1 MGLFDNFKKVDVRS
15 LENPNIPVSADNFL
29 HLMGWGDFNSS
40 SGVVVNVE
48 NALGVPAIWA
58 AVNFISGTL
67 ASLPLEVIRRTQSG
81 TDRVTDDVRE
91 AQLGSIQKVVLMLIR
106 ESPRCM
112 QKHIVDTTGKDQGQI
127 SKAIDKPVEVG
138 LVDKTEERLVAQ

>member
-48 NALGVPAIWA
+48 SALGVPAIWA

-67 ASLPLEVIRRTQSG
+67 ASLPLEVMRRTQSG
-81 TDRVTDDVRE
+81 TERVTDGMGTWLDRAVNPSLSSFAWRKYSFE
-91 AQLGSIQKVVLMLIR
+91 QTL
-106 ESPRCM
+106 
-112 QKHIVDTTGKDQGQI
+112 TGR
-127 SKAIDKPVEVG
+127 A
-138 LVDKTEERLVAQ
+138 

>member
-1 MGLFDNFKKVDVRS
+1 MGMFDKFLKPEQRS

-48 NALGVPAIWA
+48 NALGVPAVWA

-67 ASLPLEVIRRTQSG
+67 ASLPLEVMRRTQGG
-81 TDRVTDDVRE
+81 T
-91 AQLGSIQKVVLMLIR
+91 
-106 ESPRCM
+106 
-112 QKHIVDTTGKDQGQI
+112 
-127 SKAIDKPVEVG
+127 
-138 LVDKTEERLVAQ
+138 ERLQRKQEAEARQRHRAATIRYVSWGLITAISIGGFALLYFFTEFLRGLK

>member
-67 ASLPLEVIRRTQSG
+67 ASLPLEVMRRTQSG

-91 AQLGSIQKVVLMLIR
+91 AQLGSIRKVVLMLIR

-127 SKAIDKPVEVG
+127 SKAIDKLVEVG
-138 LVDKTEERLVAQ
+138 LVVRTEGRLMAQ

>member
-81 TDRVTDDVRE
+81 TERVTDGMGTWLDRAVNPSLSSFAWRKYSFE
-91 AQLGSIQKVVLMLIR
+91 QTLTGAMTGAFAVWLGYEK
-106 ESPRCM
+106 
-112 QKHIVDTTGKDQGQI
+112 
-127 SKAIDKPVEVG
+127 
-138 LVDKTEERLVAQ
+138 

>member
-1 MGLFDNFKKVDVRS
+1 MGMFDKFLKPEQRS

-67 ASLPLEVIRRTQSG
+67 ASLPLEVMRRTQGG
-81 TDRVTDDVRE
+81 T
-91 AQLGSIQKVVLMLIR
+91 
-106 ESPRCM
+106 
-112 QKHIVDTTGKDQGQI
+112 
-127 SKAIDKPVEVG
+127 
-138 LVDKTEERLVAQ
+138 ERLQRKQEAEARQRQIAATIRYISWGVIAEISIGGFALLYFFTEFLRGLK

>member
-48 NALGVPAIWA
+48 SALGVPAILGCGKLYKRHFSEFTFGSYA
-58 AVNFISGTL
+58 A
-67 ASLPLEVIRRTQSG
+67 
-81 TDRVTDDVRE
+81 
-91 AQLGSIQKVVLMLIR
+91 
-106 ESPRCM
+106 
-112 QKHIVDTTGKDQGQI
+112 H
-127 SKAIDKPVEVG
+127 
-138 LVDKTEERLVAQ
+138 TERHRARN

>member
-67 ASLPLEVIRRTQSG
+67 ASLPLEVMRRTQSG
-81 TDRVTDDVRE
+81 TERVTDGMGTWLDRAVNPSLSSFAWRKYSFEQTLTGGRSVTLVVRN
-91 AQLGSIQKVVLMLIR
+91 G
-106 ESPRCM
+106 
-112 QKHIVDTTGKDQGQI
+112 QGVI
-127 SKAIDKPVEVG
+127 TG
-138 LVDKTEERLVAQ
+138 LVYFFTEFLRGLK

>member
-1 MGLFDNFKKVDVRS
+1 MGMFDKFLKPEQRS

-48 NALGVPAIWA
+48 NALGVPAVWA

-67 ASLPLEVIRRTQSG
+67 SSLPLEVMRRTQGG
-81 TDRVTDDVRE
+81 T
-91 AQLGSIQKVVLMLIR
+91 
-106 ESPRCM
+106 
-112 QKHIVDTTGKDQGQI
+112 
-127 SKAIDKPVEVG
+127 
-138 LVDKTEERLVAQ
+138 ERLQRKQEAEARQRQIAATIRYISWGVIAAISIGGFALLYFFTEFLRGLK

>member
-48 NALGVPAIWA
+48 SALGVPAIWA

-67 ASLPLEVIRRTQSG
+67 ASLPLEVMRRTQSCLSPLELCQYILAKG
-81 TDRVTDDVRE
+81 VR
-91 AQLGSIQKVVLMLIR
+91 
-106 ESPRCM
+106 
-112 QKHIVDTTGKDQGQI
+112 KHG
-127 SKAIDKPVEVG
+127 SKA
-138 LVDKTEERLVAQ
+138 LF

>member
-1 MGLFDNFKKVDVRS
+1 MGMFDKFLKPEQRS

-58 AVNFISGTL
+58 TVNFISGTL
-67 ASLPLEVIRRTQSG
+67 ASLPLEVMRRTQGG
-81 TDRVTDDVRE
+81 T
-91 AQLGSIQKVVLMLIR
+91 
-106 ESPRCM
+106 
-112 QKHIVDTTGKDQGQI
+112 
-127 SKAIDKPVEVG
+127 
-138 LVDKTEERLVAQ
+138 ERLQRKQEAEARQRQIAATIRYISWGVIAAISIGGFALLYFFTEFLRGLK

>member
-29 HLMGWGDFNSS
+29 HLMGWDDLNSS

-67 ASLPLEVIRRTQSG
+67 ASLP
-81 TDRVTDDVRE
+81 
-91 AQLGSIQKVVLMLIR
+91 
-106 ESPRCM
+106 
-112 QKHIVDTTGKDQGQI
+112 
-127 SKAIDKPVEVG
+127 
-138 LVDKTEERLVAQ
+138 